1 MEEWMRKRERRR
13 RRRKTATMYSSGMD
27 LLIPRAYNFLLKMN
41 SPIAQTI
48 ILKTGITFDFA
59 YYIV

>member
-1 MEEWMRKRERRR
+1 M
-13 RRRKTATMYSSGMD
+13 G
-27 LLIPRAYNFLLKMN
+27 LLALRAYNFLLKMN
-41 SPIAQTI
+41 SPIIQII